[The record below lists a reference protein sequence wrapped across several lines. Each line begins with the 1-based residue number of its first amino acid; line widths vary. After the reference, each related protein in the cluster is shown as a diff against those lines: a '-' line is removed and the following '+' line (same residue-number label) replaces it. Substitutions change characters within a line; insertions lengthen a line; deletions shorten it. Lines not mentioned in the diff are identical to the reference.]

1 MLSERLEGKKKIGTV
16 KMAFKDATG
25 DLKSNHRGAH
35 AVTSYV
41 AFADYNFVTCLI
53 SN

>member
-1 MLSERLEGKKKIGTV
+1 
-16 KMAFKDATG
+16 MAFKEATG
-25 DLKSNHRGAH
+25 VLKSNHGGAR

-41 AFADYNFVTCLI
+41 AFADYNFATCLI

>member
-1 MLSERLEGKKKIGTV
+1 MLEGNKEEGSV
-16 KMAFKDATG
+16 KMAFKEATC
-25 DLKSNHRGAH
+25 DLKSNHRGAQ

-41 AFADYNFVTCLI
+41 AFANYNFVTCLV

>member
-1 MLSERLEGKKKIGTV
+1 
-16 KMAFKDATG
+16 MAFKEATG
-25 DLKSNHRGAH
+25 VLKSNDRGAQ

-41 AFADYNFVTCLI
+41 AFADYNFVTYLI